1 MLSNKYYD
9 LQSFFMVV
17 HVHMEYFC
25 ILKVGKLQS
34 QTKSEKKINLLI
46 GRQWQT
52 ITPVWTVASEKL
64 SAKIV

>member
-25 ILKVGKLQS
+25 ILEVGRLQS

-46 GRQWQT
+46 GRQ
-52 ITPVWTVASEKL
+52 
-64 SAKIV
+64 